1 MNRFK
6 KKVMI
11 KELVELIKFIYLFTM
26 TKNILQGRYLWLSH
40 FYKSTHYLYKK
51 MISLSIGNL
60 LDARS

>member
-1 MNRFK
+1 
-6 KKVMI
+6 MI